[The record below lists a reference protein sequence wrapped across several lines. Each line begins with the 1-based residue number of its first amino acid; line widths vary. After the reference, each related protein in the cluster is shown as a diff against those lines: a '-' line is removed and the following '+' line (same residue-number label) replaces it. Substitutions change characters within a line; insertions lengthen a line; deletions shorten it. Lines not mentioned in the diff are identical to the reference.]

1 MNVPV
6 EIDEDLLTEI
16 ANTTG
21 GRYFRATDNT
31 KLMEIYSEIN
41 QMEKVRTTVDSFPV
55 YSELFGRYALAAL
68 IALLL
73 EFIVRVFVLRRL
85 P

>member
-1 MNVPV
+1 
-6 EIDEDLLTEI
+6 
-16 ANTTG
+16 
-21 GRYFRATDNT
+21 
-31 KLMEIYSEIN
+31 MEIYSEIN